1 MIQSALTVLFFAC
14 TDKDDD
20 PRHIYNDG
28 LVALNEG
35 RYDDATETL
44 FDARDLARSDVK
56 LRQFASYNLALSYAK
71 KGMQVEGENPE
82 DASTQY
88 EHAVTWFRDALQ
100 LNPDD
105 QEARRNLEVVLKRIQ
120 LLADQLNAGKNGLE
134 SRLERL
140 LDDTRTLRDQTRN
153 LKVQLDAGKPVAAL
167 KSNFDQLAVEVR
179 SLQAQ
184 ASTTIQLSSNELS
197 NIEAKAEDQ
206 RSDEEKMR
214 AAQLGALSFHL
225 EQGRDQIADARRVL
239 RRTDIEKSLDRLDRA
254 VRTIHRAREQ
264 LQDPLV
270 VLQSLAQE
278 EGQLTEQTSA
288 LLAQK
293 NPGLF
298 LSQEQQPPQ
307 LPSWFDATLLSSEQG
322 NIHERTD
329 EILQRFS
336 FSISQDDEPKEE
348 QDPQAAEFLALVEDA
363 VPPLAN
369 TVVFMKSAQDALL
382 DDDLSNAIQQ
392 EYRAQQELAKAIE
405 RFADAKNL
413 IELAYQTQQGLVM
426 LVTPPKEGEG
436 LPVELSAEQ
445 RLEAVSKALE
455 ENISRVK
462 RLEGAL
468 RREKEKQLQQVSPQE
483 EGSEEAD
490 PKENIEA
497 LFTRAEELRGSVGTS
512 LEAMETSIQNEE
524 PVLEHAQKAQEDL
537 QQLRVLFFSVVEHL
551 KQLLEDEGTLRD
563 ETSAL
568 ISGEYD
574 RMIDGLGLTLSEQQE
589 YMQRA
594 EAIAQ
599 VLQQQADMAA
609 QSQDQQAQQQAEA
622 LAEAYAHTSTAQTA
636 MSDAIELLTQ
646 VQQEEGG
653 VSHDPQ
659 PALDFQQEAMESLM
673 AAVQAL
679 QPPQQNPDQGEDEQD
694 QQEQMSKQQA
704 ERRLEAAKE
713 REAERAKK
721 RQEASGTVP
730 VEKDW

>member
-1 MIQSALTVLFFAC
+1 MVLNTLALWFFAC
-14 TDKDDD
+14 TDNAED
-20 PRHIYNDG
+20 PRHVYNDG

-35 RYDDATETL
+35 RYEDASTTL

-56 LRQFASYNLALSYAK
+56 LRQYASYNLALSYAK
-71 KGMQVEGENPE
+71 KGIQAEEENPE
-82 DASTQY
+82 EASTQY

-100 LNPDD
+100 LNPED
-105 QEARRNLEVVLKRIQ
+105 QEARINLEIVLKRIQ
-120 LLADQLNAGKNGLE
+120 LLADRLNAGKNGLE
-134 SRLERL
+134 GRLDRL

-153 LKVQLDAGKPVAAL
+153 LKVQLDTGKTADSL
-167 KSNFDQLAVEVR
+167 KTTFEQLAIEVR

-197 NIEAKAEDQ
+197 NIEAKAEEQ
-206 RSDEEKMR
+206 RTDEDKMR
-214 AAQLGALSFHL
+214 ASQLGALSFHL

-278 EGQLTEQTSA
+278 ESQITEQTSV

-298 LSQEQQPPQ
+298 LSQTQQPRK
-307 LPSWFDATLLSSEQG
+307 LPSWFDSKLLSSEQG

-336 FSISQDDEPKEE
+336 FSISQDDTQEE
-348 QDPQAAEFLALVEDA
+348 QQDPQAAEFLSLVEDA

-382 DDDLSNAIQQ
+382 DEDLTNAIQQ

-413 IELAYQTQQGLVM
+413 IELAYQTQQGLVL
-426 LVTPPKEGEG
+426 LVTPPKEGEE

-445 RLEAVSKALE
+445 RLEAVSKALN
-455 ENISRVK
+455 ENISRVQ
-462 RLEGAL
+462 RLKGAL
-468 RREKEKQLQQVSPQE
+468 RREKEKQLQQVPQQE
-483 EGSEEAD
+483 ENQEED

-497 LFTRAEELRGSVGTS
+497 LFTNAEDLRTSVLRS
-512 LEAMETSIQNEE
+512 LEEMETSIENEE
-524 PVLEHAQKAQEDL
+524 PVLVDAQQAQEDL
-537 QQLRVLFFSVVEHL
+537 QKLRVLFFSVVEHL

-568 ISGEYD
+568 ISDDYE
-574 RMIDGLGLTLSEQQE
+574 RMIDGLRLTLAEQQE

-594 EAIAQ
+594 QAIAQ

-609 QSQDQQAQQQAEA
+609 QSQEQQGQQQAEA

-636 MSDAIELLTQ
+636 MSDALDLLTQ

-653 VSHDPQ
+653 ISHDPQ

-673 AAVQAL
+673 AAIQAL
-679 QPPQQNPDQGEDEQD
+679 QPPQQNPDQGEDEQE

>member
-1 MIQSALTVLFFAC
+1 MLNVFSFLLLAC
-14 TDKDDD
+14 VDNQED
-20 PRHIYNDG
+20 PRHVYNQG
-28 LVALNEG
+28 IVALNEG
-35 RYDDATETL
+35 RYDEAVTTL
-44 FDARDLARSDVK
+44 FDARDLARSDVQ
-56 LRQFASYNLALSYAK
+56 LRQYSSYNLALSYAK
-71 KGMQVEGENPE
+71 KGMQVEEENPE
-82 DASTQY
+82 EASTQY
-88 EHAVTWFRDALQ
+88 EHAVTWFRDSIQ

-105 QEARRNLEVVLKRIQ
+105 EEARINLEVVLKRIQ
-120 LLADQLNAGKNGLE
+120 LLADRLNAGKNGLE
-134 SRLERL
+134 SRLDRL

-153 LKVQLDAGKPVAAL
+153 VKVQLDTGKTTDSL
-167 KSNFDQLAVEVR
+167 KSNFEQLAVEVR

-184 ASTTIQLSSNELS
+184 ASTTIRLSSNELG
-197 NIEAKAEDQ
+197 NIEAKAEEQ

-239 RRTDIEKSLDRLDRA
+239 RRSDIEKSLDRLDRA

-270 VLQSLAQE
+270 VLQTLAQE
-278 EGQLTEQTSA
+278 EGKISEQTGV

-298 LSQEQQPPQ
+298 LSQTDQPTK
-307 LPSWFDATLLSSEQG
+307 LPSWFDSQLLATDQG
-322 NIHERTD
+322 NIHARTD

-336 FSISQDDEPKEE
+336 FSISQEDVQEE
-348 QDPQAAEFLALVEDA
+348 QDPQAAEFLALIEDA

-382 DDDLSNAIQQ
+382 DDDLTNAIQQ

-426 LVTPPKEGEG
+426 LVTPPQEGVD
-436 LPVELSAEQ
+436 LPVELTAEQ
-445 RLEAVSKALE
+445 RFEAVSKSLE
-455 ENISRVK
+455 ENLSRVN
-462 RLEGAL
+462 RLKGAL
-468 RREKEKQLQQVSPQE
+468 RREKEKQLQQVQPPE
-483 EGSEEAD
+483 EGSQED
-490 PKENIEA
+490 PREDIEA
-497 LFTRAEELRGSVGTS
+497 LFARAEELRISVLGS
-512 LEAMETSIQNEE
+512 LETMETSIQNEE
-524 PVLEHAQKAQEDL
+524 PVLEHATKAQEDL

-563 ETSAL
+563 ETSTL
-568 ISGEYD
+568 ISGEYE
-574 RMIDGLGLTLSEQQE
+574 RMIDGLGLTLSDQHG
-589 YMQRA
+589 YMQKA
-594 EAIAQ
+594 QSIAK
-599 VLQQQADMAA
+599 VLQQQADVAA
-609 QSQDQQAQQQAEA
+609 QSQEGQQQAEA

-636 MSDAIELLTQ
+636 MSDAMDLLTQ

-659 PALDFQQEAMESLM
+659 PALDYQEEAMEALM
-673 AAVQAL
+673 AAIQAL
-679 QPPQQNPDQGEDEQD
+679 QPPQQNPDQGDEEQE